1 MQSSNDA
8 DGWAMH
14 DTAGALVGRRVLII
28 EDEYFVASEIK
39 EVVQKAGAAVE
50 GPYGH
55 IEQAAAAVRSNGF
68 DLAVLDINLRGTL
81 SFPIAEKLHR
91 RGVGFVFVTGYAAEL
106 IPEKWRHIPRC
117 EKPCHDDVLVSALA
131 FVCRKAAAVT

>member
-1 MQSSNDA
+1 MQ
-8 DGWAMH
+8 
-14 DTAGALVGRRVLII
+14 DTSRALAGHRVLII
-28 EDEYFVASEIK
+28 EDEYFVASEIT

-50 GPYGH
+50 GPYAH

-81 SFPIAEKLHR
+81 SFPIAEELHR
-91 RGVGFVFVTGYAAEL
+91 RGVGFVFITGYTAEL
-106 IPEKWRHIPRC
+106 IPERWHHVPRC

-131 FVCRKAAAVT
+131 FVSRKPAAVA